1 MVLAV
6 SGLCKRR
13 SLLTRCVDAP
23 GTSEWYVK
31 ESSRLSDQNASGRGT
46 MLSAQPFSRTFRAR
60 SWKDGA
66 DGSKA

>member
-6 SGLCKRR
+6 SGLCRRR

-31 ESSRLSDQNASGRGT
+31 ESSRLSDQSASGRGT
-46 MLSAQPFSRTFRAR
+46 MALRAAVQQDVPGQVVEGR
-60 SWKDGA
+60 G
-66 DGSKA
+66 